1 MDFTTIIQAV
11 SAVGFPIVFCILVYK
26 TMIDSIKLFND
37 KLTELMKQHAEES
50 QAMQKSLDDN
60 TAVIQ
65 RLLDRIGEANN
76 D

>member
-37 KLTELMKQHAEES
+37 KLTELMKQHADES

-65 RLLDRIGEANN
+65 RLLDRIGNANN

>member
-1 MDFTTIIQAV
+1 MDFTSIVQAV

-26 TMIDSIKLFND
+26 TMIDSIKLFNE
-37 KLTELMKQHAEES
+37 KLTELMKQHADES

-65 RLLDRIGEANN
+65 RLLDRIGDANN